1 MYGSLFVY
9 LLMLHGRG
17 LYGRRDFGYAVQ
29 GKEASDIMLTTAGR
43 GRQEQ
48 LSIMLSD
55 YGRGRLLAYAD
66 SFRELSRS
74 YRGELPYGRPEQ
86 REGTSRQ
93 QVLEE
98 RRIWEN
104 RQVLCDNLDEMSQI
118 MARLAAEVFRLTPLP
133 QRQEKLVIKALK
145 QEGITVRELFYID
158 CPSADGTPAPEA
170 DSEEDADMT
179 GATLGLHMVTQ
190 RMVGHSSQEVADM
203 LSVLLGRRLIVSV
216 TSPRQIE
223 EREGTYLFVE
233 EPRFVVLSG
242 SARAVKEDETVSGD
256 NYSIIQSDRGWM
268 TALLSDGMGCGEEAS
283 ADSSQVLD
291 MMEKMMEAGF
301 ETDMAVSLVNSA
313 LLAAGDASGRRNMST
328 LDICSLNLYQGMCV
342 FRKIGA
348 AASFLK
354 SNSYVEQI
362 SMPGL
367 PLGIMPC
374 GREEEVQ
381 GMLRQSVSRELIDND
396 YIIMVS
402 DGVLDAL
409 RENGYEHAMI
419 HYLESMREQHPEEMA
434 RSLLQFVLRCSQ
446 GRIADDMT
454 VLVLG
459 VFDSH
464 R

>member
-1 MYGSLFVY
+1 
-9 LLMLHGRG
+9 
-17 LYGRRDFGYAVQ
+17 
-29 GKEASDIMLTTAGR
+29 MLTTAGR
-43 GRQEQ
+43 RKQEQ

-55 YGRGRLLAYAD
+55 YGRGRLLAFAD
-66 SFRELSRS
+66 SFRELSVS
-74 YRGELPYGRPEQ
+74 YRGEMPYEQPGQ

-93 QVLEE
+93 QILEA
-98 RRIWEN
+98 RKLWEN
-104 RQVLCDNLDEMSQI
+104 RQVLCDNLEEMSQI
-118 MARLAAEVFRLTPLP
+118 MARMAAEVFCLSPLP
-133 QRQEKLVIKALK
+133 QREEKLVTRALK
-145 QEGITVRELFYID
+145 QEGITVLELFYISQ
-158 CPSADGTPAPEA
+158 PSADGLKQDTA
-170 DSEEDADMT
+170 MT
-179 GATLGLHMVTQ
+179 AATLGLHMVTQ

-203 LSVLLGRRLIVSV
+203 LSVLLGRRLVVSV

-291 MMEKMMEAGF
+291 MMEKMLEAGF
-301 ETDMAVSLVNSA
+301 DTDMAVGLVNSA
-313 LLAAGDASGRRNMST
+313 LLAAGDISGRRNMST

-374 GREEEVQ
+374 GGEETDQEA
-381 GMLRQSVSRELIDND
+381 LHQSVSRELIDND
-396 YIIMVS
+396 YVIMMS

-409 RENGYEHAMI
+409 RESGYESAMI
-419 HYLESMREQHPEEMA
+419 HYLECMREQHPEEMA

>member
-1 MYGSLFVY
+1 
-9 LLMLHGRG
+9 
-17 LYGRRDFGYAVQ
+17 
-29 GKEASDIMLTTAGR
+29 MLTTAGR
-43 GRQEQ
+43 RKQEQ

-66 SFRELSRS
+66 SFRELSVS
-74 YRGELPYGRPEQ
+74 YRGEMPYEQPGQ

-93 QVLEE
+93 QILEA
-98 RRIWEN
+98 RKLWEN
-104 RQVLCDNLDEMSQI
+104 RQVLCDNLEEMSQI
-118 MARLAAEVFRLTPLP
+118 MARMAAEVFCLSPLP
-133 QRQEKLVIKALK
+133 QREERLVTRALK
-145 QEGITVRELFYID
+145 QEGITVLELFYISQ
-158 CPSADGTPAPEA
+158 PSVDGLKQDTA
-170 DSEEDADMT
+170 MT

-190 RMVGHSSQEVADM
+190 RMVGHNSQEVADM
-203 LSVLLGRRLIVSV
+203 LSVLLGRRLVVSV
-216 TSPRQIE
+216 TSPQQIE

-291 MMEKMMEAGF
+291 MMEKMLEAGF
-301 ETDMAVSLVNSA
+301 ETDMAVGLVNSA
-313 LLAAGDASGRRNMST
+313 LLAAGDISGRRNMST

-374 GREEEVQ
+374 GREEADHEA
-381 GMLRQSVSRELIDND
+381 LHQSVSRELIDND
-396 YIIMVS
+396 YVIMMS

-409 RENGYEHAMI
+409 RESGYESAMI
-419 HYLESMREQHPEEMA
+419 HYLECMREQHPEEMA

>member
-1 MYGSLFVY
+1 
-9 LLMLHGRG
+9 
-17 LYGRRDFGYAVQ
+17 
-29 GKEASDIMLTTAGR
+29 MLTTAGR
-43 GRQEQ
+43 EKQEQ

-74 YRGELPYGRPEQ
+74 YRGESPWGRGEQ
-86 REGTSRQ
+86 REGASRQ

-98 RRIWEN
+98 RRLWEN
-104 RQVLCDNLDEMSQI
+104 RQVLCDNLEEMSQI
-118 MARLAAEVFRLTPLP
+118 MARLASEVFRLTPLP
-133 QRQEKLVIKALK
+133 LREERLVARALK
-145 QEGITVRELFYID
+145 QEGITVLDLFYID
-158 CPSADGTPAPEA
+158 LPGR
-170 DSEEDADMT
+170 EDALEEGEDPE
-179 GATLGLHMVTQ
+179 GAGSSARATLGLHMHTQ
-190 RMVGHSSQEVADM
+190 RMVGHGSQEVADM
-203 LSVLLGRRLIVSV
+203 LSVLLGRRLVVSV
-216 TSPRQIE
+216 TSPQIIE

-242 SARAVKEDETVSGD
+242 SARAVKENEAVSGD

-268 TALLSDGMGCGEEAS
+268 TVLLSDGMGSGPAAG
-283 ADSSQVLD
+283 ADSSQVLE
-291 MMEKMMEAGF
+291 MMEKMLEAGF

-313 LLAAGDASGRRNMST
+313 LLASEDASGRRNMST

-342 FRKIGA
+342 FRKVGA

-362 SMPGL
+362 SLPGL
-367 PLGIMPC
+367 PLGVLAA
-374 GREEEVQ
+374 GEGEEARQ
-381 GMLRQSVSRELIDND
+381 ALRQSVSRELIDND
-396 YIIMVS
+396 YIIMMS

-409 RENGYEHAMI
+409 REGGYEEAMV
-419 HYLESMREQHPEEMA
+419 HYLEGMREQHPEEMA
-434 RSLLQFVLRCSQ
+434 RNLLQFVLRCSQ
-446 GRIADDMT
+446 GRIMDDMT

>member
-1 MYGSLFVY
+1 
-9 LLMLHGRG
+9 
-17 LYGRRDFGYAVQ
+17 
-29 GKEASDIMLTTAGR
+29 
-43 GRQEQ
+43 
-48 LSIMLSD
+48 MLSD
-55 YGRGRLLAYAD
+55 YGRGRLLSYAD

-74 YRGELPYGRPEQ
+74 YRGKQPYEKPEQ
-86 REGTSRQ
+86 REGASRQ

-98 RRIWEN
+98 RRLWEN

-118 MARLAAEVFRLTPLP
+118 MTRLAAEVFRLTPLP
-133 QRQEKLVIKALK
+133 LREEKLVIRALK
-145 QEGITVRELFYID
+145 QEGITVMDIFYID
-158 CPSADGTPAPEA
+158 RPEQE
-170 DSEEDADMT
+170 DVPDADEPEGVSSMMGT
-179 GATLGLHMVTQ
+179 TLGLHMHTQ

-242 SARAVKEDETVSGD
+242 SARAVKEGEMVSGD

-268 TALLSDGMGCGEEAS
+268 TVLLSDGMGCGEEAS

-301 ETDMAVSLVNSA
+301 ETGMAVGLVNSA
-313 LLAAGDASGRRNMST
+313 LLAAGDISGRRNMST

-362 SMPGL
+362 SIPGL
-367 PLGIMPC
+367 PLGILPC
-374 GREEEVQ
+374 EREGDTQSV
-381 GMLRQSVSRELIDND
+381 LHQSVSRELIDND
-396 YIIMVS
+396 YIVMVS

-409 RENGYEHAMI
+409 RESGYENAMV

-434 RSLLQFVLRCSQ
+434 RSLLQFVLRCGQ

>member
-1 MYGSLFVY
+1 
-9 LLMLHGRG
+9 
-17 LYGRRDFGYAVQ
+17 
-29 GKEASDIMLTTAGR
+29 MLTTAGR
-43 GRQEQ
+43 ERQEQ

-74 YRGELPYGRPEQ
+74 YRGENPCEKPRQ
-86 REGTSRQ
+86 RKGASRQ

-98 RRIWEN
+98 RRLWEN

-133 QRQEKLVIKALK
+133 VREEKLVTRALK
-145 QEGITVRELFYID
+145 QEGITVLDIFYID
-158 CPSADGTPAPEA
+158 QPVQDEDLGSADDTENANGMG
-170 DSEEDADMT
+170 MT
-179 GATLGLHMVTQ
+179 IGLHMFTQ

-216 TSPRQIE
+216 TSPQLIE
-223 EREGTYLFVE
+223 GREGTYLFAE
-233 EPRFVVLSG
+233 EPRFVVLTG
-242 SARAVKEDETVSGD
+242 SARAVKENETVSGD
-256 NYSIIQSDRGWM
+256 NYSIIQSDRGWL
-268 TALLSDGMGCGEEAS
+268 TVLLSDGMGCGEEAS

-291 MMEKMMEAGF
+291 MMEKMLEAGF

-313 LLAAGDASGRRNMST
+313 LLASGDASGRRNMST

-342 FRKIGA
+342 FRKVGA

-362 SMPGL
+362 SLPGL
-367 PLGIMPC
+367 PLGILAT
-374 GREEEVQ
+374 GEDQENQ

-396 YIIMVS
+396 YIIMMS

-409 RENGYEHAMI
+409 RESGYEEAMTQ
-419 HYLESMREQHPEEMA
+419 YLEDMREQHPDEMA
-434 RSLLQFVLRCSQ
+434 RNLLQFVLRCSQ
-446 GRIADDMT
+446 GRIMDDMT

>member
-1 MYGSLFVY
+1 
-9 LLMLHGRG
+9 ML
-17 LYGRRDFGYAVQ
+17 
-29 GKEASDIMLTTAGR
+29 ITANR
-43 GRQEQ
+43 ERQEQ

-74 YRGELPYGRPEQ
+74 YRGELPYEKPEQ
-86 REGTSRQ
+86 RRGTSRQ

-98 RRIWEN
+98 RRLWEN
-104 RQVLCDNLDEMSQI
+104 RQVLCDNLNEMSQI
-118 MARLAAEVFRLTPLP
+118 MTRLAAEVFRLTPLP
-133 QRQEKLVIKALK
+133 LREEKLVVRALK
-145 QEGITVRELFYID
+145 QEGITVLDIFYID
-158 CPSADGTPAPEA
+158 QPEQDDSIQDMEASKSAESTIG
-170 DSEEDADMT
+170 M
-179 GATLGLHMVTQ
+179 TLGLHMVTQ

-242 SARAVKEDETVSGD
+242 SARAVKEDEAISGD

-268 TALLSDGMGCGEEAS
+268 TVLLSDGMGCGEDAS
-283 ADSSQVLD
+283 ADSNQVLD
-291 MMEKMMEAGF
+291 MMEKLLEAGF
-301 ETDMAVSLVNSA
+301 ETDMAIGLVNSA
-313 LLAAGDASGRRNMST
+313 LLAAQDISGRRNMST

-374 GREEEVQ
+374 EREEEDQ
-381 GMLRQSVSRELIDND
+381 EALRHSVSRELIDND
-396 YIIMVS
+396 YIIMMS

-409 RENGYEHAMI
+409 RESGYESAMI
-419 HYLESMREQHPEEMA
+419 HYLENMREQHPEEMA

>member
-1 MYGSLFVY
+1 
-9 LLMLHGRG
+9 ML
-17 LYGRRDFGYAVQ
+17 
-29 GKEASDIMLTTAGR
+29 ITANR
-43 GRQEQ
+43 ERQEQ

-74 YRGELPYGRPEQ
+74 YRVELPYEKPEQ
-86 REGTSRQ
+86 RRGASRQ

-98 RRIWEN
+98 RRLWEN
-104 RQVLCDNLDEMSQI
+104 RQVLCDNLNEMSQI
-118 MARLAAEVFRLTPLP
+118 MTRLAAEVFRLTPLP
-133 QRQEKLVIKALK
+133 LREEKLVVRALK
-145 QEGITVRELFYID
+145 QEGITVLDIFYID
-158 CPSADGTPAPEA
+158 QPEQDDSMQDMDASKSAESIMG
-170 DSEEDADMT
+170 M
-179 GATLGLHMVTQ
+179 TLGLHMVTQ

-216 TSPRQIE
+216 TSPQQIE

-242 SARAVKEDETVSGD
+242 SARAVKEDEAISGD

-268 TALLSDGMGCGEEAS
+268 TVLLSDGMGCGEDAS

-291 MMEKMMEAGF
+291 MMEKLLEAGF
-301 ETDMAVSLVNSA
+301 ETDMAIGLVNSA
-313 LLAAGDASGRRNMST
+313 LLAAADISGRRNMST

-374 GREEEVQ
+374 ERDEEDQEA
-381 GMLRQSVSRELIDND
+381 LRHSVSRELIDND
-396 YIIMVS
+396 YIIMMS

-409 RENGYEHAMI
+409 RESGYESAMI
-419 HYLESMREQHPEEMA
+419 HYLENMREQHPEEMA

>member
-1 MYGSLFVY
+1 M
-9 LLMLHGRG
+9 LM
-17 LYGRRDFGYAVQ
+17 
-29 GKEASDIMLTTAGR
+29 TAGR
-43 GRQEQ
+43 ERQEQ

-74 YRGELPYGRPEQ
+74 YREDFTHGKPGQ
-86 REGTSRQ
+86 REGASRQ

-98 RRIWEN
+98 RRLWEN

-133 QRQEKLVIKALK
+133 AREEKLVMRALK
-145 QEGITVRELFYID
+145 QEGITVLDIFYID
-158 CPSADGTPAPEA
+158 QPVQDGDPQHMDDTEIENRPG
-170 DSEEDADMT
+170 MII
-179 GATLGLHMVTQ
+179 GLHMLTQ
-190 RMVGHSSQEVADM
+190 RMVGRNSQEVADM

-216 TSPRQIE
+216 TSPQQIE

-242 SARAVKEDETVSGD
+242 SARAVKENETVSGD
-256 NYSIIQSDRGWM
+256 NYSIIQSDRGWL
-268 TALLSDGMGCGEEAS
+268 TVLLSDGMGCGEEAG

-291 MMEKMMEAGF
+291 MMEKMLEAGF

-313 LLAAGDASGRRNMST
+313 LLASGDVSGRRNMST

-342 FRKIGA
+342 FRKVGA

-362 SMPGL
+362 SLPGL
-367 PLGIMPC
+367 PLGILAA
-374 GREEEVQ
+374 GEDREAQEA
-381 GMLRQSVSRELIDND
+381 LRRSVSRELIDND

-409 RENGYEHAMI
+409 RESGYEDAMVR
-419 HYLESMREQHPEEMA
+419 YLESMREQHPDEMA
-434 RSLLQFVLRCSQ
+434 GNLQQCVLRCSQ
-446 GRIADDMT
+446 GRIMDAMP

>member
-1 MYGSLFVY
+1 M
-9 LLMLHGRG
+9 
-17 LYGRRDFGYAVQ
+17 
-29 GKEASDIMLTTAGR
+29 
-43 GRQEQ
+43 
-48 LSIMLSD
+48 
-55 YGRGRLLAYAD
+55 AYAD

-74 YRGELPYGRPEQ
+74 YREELPYRKSEQ

-93 QVLEE
+93 QMLQEH
-98 RRIWEN
+98 RLWEN

-118 MARLAAEVFRLTPLP
+118 MTKLAAEVFRLPPLP
-133 QRQEKLVIKALK
+133 LREEKLVIRALK
-145 QEGITVRELFYID
+145 QEGITVMDIFYID
-158 CPSADGTPAPEA
+158 QPQQD
-170 DSEEDADMT
+170 DRLADMEPEYRNST
-179 GATLGLHMVTQ
+179 IGATLGLHMHTQ

-268 TALLSDGMGCGEEAS
+268 TVLLSDGMGCGEEAS

-301 ETDMAVSLVNSA
+301 ETDTAVGLVNSA
-313 LLAAGDASGRRNMST
+313 LLAAGDIAGRRNMST

-367 PLGIMPC
+367 PLGILPS
-374 GREEEVQ
+374 GGEENAQ
-381 GMLRQSVSRELIDND
+381 STLHQSVSRELIDND
-396 YIIMVS
+396 YIVMVS

-409 RENGYEHAMI
+409 RESGYENAMV
-419 HYLESMREQHPEEMA
+419 HYLESVREQHPEEMA
-434 RSLLQFVLRCSQ
+434 RGLLQFVLRCSQ

>member
-1 MYGSLFVY
+1 
-9 LLMLHGRG
+9 
-17 LYGRRDFGYAVQ
+17 
-29 GKEASDIMLTTAGR
+29 
-43 GRQEQ
+43 
-48 LSIMLSD
+48 MLSD

-66 SFRELSRS
+66 SFRELSKS
-74 YRGELPYGRPEQ
+74 YREELPYGKPKQ
-86 REGTSRQ
+86 REGASRQ

-98 RRIWEN
+98 HRLWEN

-118 MARLAAEVFRLTPLP
+118 MTRLAAEVFHLTPLSL
-133 QRQEKLVIKALK
+133 REEKLVIRALK
-145 QEGITVRELFYID
+145 QEGITVMDIFYID
-158 CPSADGTPAPEA
+158 QPEQDDSLPDLDEAEGGRSTTGT
-170 DSEEDADMT
+170 
-179 GATLGLHMVTQ
+179 TLGLHMYTQ
-190 RMVGHSSQEVADM
+190 RMVGHNSQEVADM
-203 LSVLLGRRLIVSV
+203 LSVLLGRRLVVSV

-268 TALLSDGMGCGEEAS
+268 TVLLSDGMGCGEEAS

-301 ETDMAVSLVNSA
+301 ETDMAVGLVNSA
-313 LLAAGDASGRRNMST
+313 LLAAGDIAGRRNMST

-342 FRKIGA
+342 FRKVGA

-367 PLGIMPC
+367 PLGILPN
-374 GREEEVQ
+374 GGEEDAQRV
-381 GMLRQSVSRELIDND
+381 LHQSVSRELIDND
-396 YIIMVS
+396 YIVMVS

-409 RENGYEHAMI
+409 QESGYENAMV

>member
-1 MYGSLFVY
+1 
-9 LLMLHGRG
+9 ML
-17 LYGRRDFGYAVQ
+17 
-29 GKEASDIMLTTAGR
+29 ITANR
-43 GRQEQ
+43 ERQEQ

-74 YRGELPYGRPEQ
+74 YRGELPYEKPEQ
-86 REGTSRQ
+86 QRGTSRQ
-93 QVLEE
+93 QILEE
-98 RRIWEN
+98 RRLWEN
-104 RQVLCDNLDEMSQI
+104 RQVLCDNLNEISQI
-118 MARLAAEVFRLTPLP
+118 MTRLAAEVFRLTPLP
-133 QRQEKLVIKALK
+133 LREEKLVVRALK
-145 QEGITVRELFYID
+145 QEGITVLDIFYID
-158 CPSADGTPAPEA
+158 QPEQDESMQDMEASKSAESTIG
-170 DSEEDADMT
+170 M
-179 GATLGLHMVTQ
+179 TLGLHMVTQ

-216 TSPRQIE
+216 TSPQQIE

-242 SARAVKEDETVSGD
+242 SARAVKEDEAISGD

-268 TALLSDGMGCGEEAS
+268 TVLLSDGMGCGEDAS

-291 MMEKMMEAGF
+291 MMEKLLEAGF
-301 ETDMAVSLVNSA
+301 ETDMAIGLVNSA
-313 LLAAGDASGRRNMST
+313 LLAAQDISGRRNMST

-374 GREEEVQ
+374 EREEEDQ
-381 GMLRQSVSRELIDND
+381 EALRHSVSRELIDND
-396 YIIMVS
+396 YIIMMS

-409 RENGYEHAMI
+409 RESGYESAMI
-419 HYLESMREQHPEEMA
+419 HYLENMREQHPEEMA

>member
-1 MYGSLFVY
+1 
-9 LLMLHGRG
+9 
-17 LYGRRDFGYAVQ
+17 
-29 GKEASDIMLTTAGR
+29 MLTTAGR
-43 GRQEQ
+43 RKQEQ

-55 YGRGRLLAYAD
+55 YGRGRLLAFAD
-66 SFRELSRS
+66 SFRELSVS
-74 YRGELPYGRPEQ
+74 YRGEMPYEQPGQ
-86 REGTSRQ
+86 REGMSRQ
-93 QVLEE
+93 QILEA
-98 RRIWEN
+98 RKLWEN
-104 RQVLCDNLDEMSQI
+104 RQVLCDNLEEMSQI
-118 MARLAAEVFRLTPLP
+118 MARMAAEVFCLNPLP
-133 QRQEKLVIKALK
+133 QREEKLVTRALK
-145 QEGITVRELFYID
+145 QEGITVLELFYISQ
-158 CPSADGTPAPEA
+158 PSVDGLNQDTA
-170 DSEEDADMT
+170 MT
-179 GATLGLHMVTQ
+179 GATLGLHMITQ

-203 LSVLLGRRLIVSV
+203 LSVLLGLRLVVSV
-216 TSPRQIE
+216 TSPQQIE

-268 TALLSDGMGCGEEAS
+268 TALLSDGMGCGEKAS

-291 MMEKMMEAGF
+291 MMEKMLEAGF
-301 ETDMAVSLVNSA
+301 DTDMAVGLVNSA
-313 LLAAGDASGRRNMST
+313 LLAAGDISGRRNMST

-374 GREEEVQ
+374 GREETDQEALHQ
-381 GMLRQSVSRELIDND
+381 GVSRELIDND
-396 YIIMVS
+396 YVIMVS

-409 RENGYEHAMI
+409 RESGYENAMI
-419 HYLESMREQHPEEMA
+419 HYLECMREQHPEEMA

>member
-1 MYGSLFVY
+1 
-9 LLMLHGRG
+9 
-17 LYGRRDFGYAVQ
+17 
-29 GKEASDIMLTTAGR
+29 MLTTAGR
-43 GRQEQ
+43 EKQEQ

-74 YRGELPYGRPEQ
+74 YRGESPWGRSEQ
-86 REGTSRQ
+86 REGASRQ

-98 RRIWEN
+98 RRLWEN
-104 RQVLCDNLDEMSQI
+104 RQVLCDNLEEMSQI
-118 MARLAAEVFRLTPLP
+118 MARLASEVFRLTPLP
-133 QRQEKLVIKALK
+133 LREERLVARALK
-145 QEGITVRELFYID
+145 QEGITVLDLFYID
-158 CPSADGTPAPEA
+158 LPGREDAPE
-170 DSEEDADMT
+170 EGEDPEGA
-179 GATLGLHMVTQ
+179 GSSARATLGLHMHTQ
-190 RMVGHSSQEVADM
+190 RMVGHGSQEVADM
-203 LSVLLGRRLIVSV
+203 LSVLLGRRLVVSV
-216 TSPRQIE
+216 TSPQIIE

-242 SARAVKEDETVSGD
+242 SARAVKENEAVSGD

-268 TALLSDGMGCGEEAS
+268 TVLLSDGMGSGPAAG
-283 ADSSQVLD
+283 ADSSQVLE
-291 MMEKMMEAGF
+291 MMEKMLEAGF

-313 LLAAGDASGRRNMST
+313 LLASEDASGRRNMST

-342 FRKIGA
+342 FRKVGA

-362 SMPGL
+362 SLPGL
-367 PLGIMPC
+367 PLGVLAA
-374 GREEEVQ
+374 GEGEEARQ
-381 GMLRQSVSRELIDND
+381 ALRQSVSRELIDND
-396 YIIMVS
+396 YIIMMS

-409 RENGYEHAMI
+409 REGGYEEAMV
-419 HYLESMREQHPEEMA
+419 HYLEGMREQHPEEMA
-434 RSLLQFVLRCSQ
+434 RNLLQFVLRCSQ
-446 GRIADDMT
+446 GRIMDDMT

>member
-1 MYGSLFVY
+1 
-9 LLMLHGRG
+9 
-17 LYGRRDFGYAVQ
+17 
-29 GKEASDIMLTTAGR
+29 MLTTAGR
-43 GRQEQ
+43 ERQEQ

-74 YRGELPYGRPEQ
+74 YREDFTHGKPGQ
-86 REGTSRQ
+86 REGASRQ

-98 RRIWEN
+98 RRLWEN

-133 QRQEKLVIKALK
+133 AREEKLVMRALK
-145 QEGITVRELFYID
+145 QEGITVLDIFYID
-158 CPSADGTPAPEA
+158 QPVQDGDPQHMDDTEIENRPG
-170 DSEEDADMT
+170 MII
-179 GATLGLHMVTQ
+179 GLHRLTQ
-190 RMVGHSSQEVADM
+190 RMVGRNSQEVADM

-216 TSPRQIE
+216 TSPQQIE

-242 SARAVKEDETVSGD
+242 SARAVKENETVSGD
-256 NYSIIQSDRGWM
+256 NYSIIQSDRGWL
-268 TALLSDGMGCGEEAS
+268 TVLLSDGMGCGEEAG

-291 MMEKMMEAGF
+291 MMEKMLEAGF

-313 LLAAGDASGRRNMST
+313 LLASGDVSGRRNMST

-342 FRKIGA
+342 FRKVGA

-362 SMPGL
+362 SLPGL
-367 PLGIMPC
+367 PLGILAA
-374 GREEEVQ
+374 GEDREAQEA
-381 GMLRQSVSRELIDND
+381 LRRSVSRELIDND

-409 RENGYEHAMI
+409 RESGYEDAMVR
-419 HYLESMREQHPEEMA
+419 YLESMREQHPDEMA
-434 RSLLQFVLRCSQ
+434 GNLLQFVLRCSQ
-446 GRIADDMT
+446 GRIMDDMT